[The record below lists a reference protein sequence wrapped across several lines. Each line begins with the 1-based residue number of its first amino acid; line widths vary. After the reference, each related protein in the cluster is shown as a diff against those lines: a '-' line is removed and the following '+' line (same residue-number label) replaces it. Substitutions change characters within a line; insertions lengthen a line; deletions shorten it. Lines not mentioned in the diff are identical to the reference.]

1 MRRSRIGTSGG
12 NIGPI
17 AKWSGQVACCR
28 RQKIFRLEPSTSELQ
43 EAALSFYRNSGYRL
57 IREDLTQIG
66 SNKTVGTG
74 LRRFYF
80 AEWRVALM
88 GDTGLRKWVGKKC
101 ASGFHVALISG
112 SCRVT

>member
-1 MRRSRIGTSGG
+1 MLRF
-12 NIGPI
+12 
-17 AKWSGQVACCR
+17 AEDECR
-28 RQKIFRLEPSTSELQ
+28 RRTIFRLELSTSELQ

-57 IREDLTQIG
+57 IREDLAQIG
-66 SNKTVGTG
+66 SNKTVGAG